1 MHGGERNMARTKWKP
16 ALLYLGLIAGFVVS
30 IFPFYWLTVMATRT
44 TPEIYSYPPK
54 LWFGGH
60 LFDNISRVMAN
71 IDFFGAFLNTL
82 FVASACTVLV
92 LFFDS
97 LAGVTFAKYNF
108 PGKKWLFVV
117 LLATMMAPT
126 QLSLVPS
133 FVIMAKFGWVGSLKA
148 LIIPG
153 MVNAFGIFWIKQ
165 YAEDSIPSELLDA
178 GRIDGCG
185 FFRIYWSLTLPILR
199 PALSF
204 LGAFTFIGVWNDY
217 LWPLIIITDESK
229 YTLQVALSSLNGIY
243 TTDYSMVVAGAL
255 LAVLPLIVLFLFIS
269 KQFISDLAAGAVKS

>member
-1 MHGGERNMARTKWKP
+1 MARTKWKP
-16 ALLYLGLIAGFVVS
+16 ALLYLGLIAGFVIS

-60 LFDNISRVMAN
+60 LFDNISRVMAS
-71 IDFFGAFLNTL
+71 IDFLGAFLNTL

>member
-1 MHGGERNMARTKWKP
+1 MPTARWKS
-16 ALLYLGLIAGFVVS
+16 ALLHLGLIAGFLVS
-30 IFPFYWLTVMATRT
+30 IFPFYWLVVMSTRT
-44 TPEIYSYPPK
+44 TAEIYSYPPK
-54 LWFGGH
+54 LWFGGQ
-60 LFDNISRVMAN
+60 LFDNISRVMAS

-82 FVASACTVLV
+82 FVACVCTLLV

-97 LAGVTFAKYNF
+97 LAGITFAKYDF
-108 PGKKWLFVV
+108 PGKNWLFVL
-117 LLATMMAPT
+117 LLATMMAPA

-133 FVIMAKFGWVGSLKA
+133 FVIMAKFGWVGSFKA

-153 MVNAFGIFWIKQ
+153 MVNAFGIFWIRQ
-165 YAEDSIPSELLDA
+165 YAEESIPSELLDA
-178 GRIDGCG
+178 GRMDGCG
-185 FFRIYWSLTLPILR
+185 FFRLYWNISLPILR

-229 YTLQVALSSLNGIY
+229 YTLQIALSSLNGIY
-243 TTDYSMVVAGAL
+243 MTDYSMVIAGTL

-269 KQFISDLAAGAVKS
+269 KQFISDIAAGAVKS

>member
-1 MHGGERNMARTKWKP
+1 
-16 ALLYLGLIAGFVVS
+16 
-30 IFPFYWLTVMATRT
+30 
-44 TPEIYSYPPK
+44 
-54 LWFGGH
+54 
-60 LFDNISRVMAN
+60 
-71 IDFFGAFLNTL
+71 
-82 FVASACTVLV
+82 
-92 LFFDS
+92 
-97 LAGVTFAKYNF
+97 
-108 PGKKWLFVV
+108 
-117 LLATMMAPT
+117 
-126 QLSLVPS
+126 
-133 FVIMAKFGWVGSLKA
+133 

>member
-1 MHGGERNMARTKWKP
+1 MARTKWKP

-30 IFPFYWLTVMATRT
+30 IFPFYWLIVMATRT

-117 LLATMMAPT
+117 LLLTMMAPT